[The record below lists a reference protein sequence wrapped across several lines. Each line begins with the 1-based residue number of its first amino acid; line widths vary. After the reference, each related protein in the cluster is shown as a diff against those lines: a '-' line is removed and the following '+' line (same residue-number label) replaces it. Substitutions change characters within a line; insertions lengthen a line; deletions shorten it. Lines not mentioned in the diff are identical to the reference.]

1 MMNTKGLTILL
12 ALGACSAIATGATP
26 PPAAKPAAKPPV
38 TGKVCK
44 LEISGTDAMQFDKK
58 ELAIAA
64 DCKVVQLTLRHSG
77 KLPISAMGHNW
88 VLTKTADV
96 MPVNNAGL
104 TAGMARNHVP
114 PGDKRV
120 IAFTPVVGGG
130 QSTSISFPTTGLVKG
145 GDYTF
150 FCSFPGHIGLMRGKF
165 LVQ

>member
-1 MMNTKGLTILL
+1 MTTKGLMVLL
-12 ALGACSAIATGATP
+12 ALSACGAEAVAATP
-26 PPAAKPAAKPPV
+26 PPAAKPAA

-44 LEISGTDAMQFDKK
+44 LEISGSDAMQYDKK
-58 ELAIAA
+58 ELSIAA
-64 DCKVVQLTLRHSG
+64 DCKVVQLTLKHSG

-104 TAGMARNHVP
+104 TAGLAKNHVP

-130 QSTSISFPTTGLVKG
+130 QSASISFPTTGLVKG

-165 LVQ
+165 TVR

>member
-1 MMNTKGLTILL
+1 MKTKGMFFLL
-12 ALGACSAIATGATP
+12 AISVGSAAAIAATP
-26 PPAAKPAAKPPV
+26 PPAAKPAAKPTA

-44 LEISGTDAMQFDKK
+44 LDISGTDAMQYDKK

-64 DCKVVQLTLRHSG
+64 DCKVVQLTLKHSG

-96 MPVNNAGL
+96 MAVNNAGL
-104 TAGMARNHVP
+104 TVGVAKNHVP
-114 PGDKRV
+114 PGDTRV
-120 IAFTPVVGGG
+120 IASTPVVGGG

>member
-1 MMNTKGLTILL
+1 MKTKGWIFLL
-12 ALGACSAIATGATP
+12 ALGACGALAVAATP
-26 PPAAKPAAKPPV
+26 PPAAKPAMTPAAA
-38 TGKVCK
+38 GKVCK
-44 LEISGTDAMQFDKK
+44 LEISGTDAMQYDKK
-58 ELAIAA
+58 ELRIAA
-64 DCKVVQLTLRHSG
+64 DCKVVQLTIRHAG

-104 TAGMARNHVP
+104 TVGIAKNHVP

-120 IAFTPVVGGG
+120 IASTPQVGGG
-130 QSTSISFPTTGLVKG
+130 QSATINFPTTGLVKG

-165 LVQ
+165 IVQ